1 LSAKKHKWDEA
12 YKDAEFSGA
21 APAQV
26 LLDNV
31 YLLPQ
36 SGEALDLACGR
47 AGNAQFL
54 AKRDFEVDAMDV
66 SSVALDGLGTFIKQH
81 ELSISCELRDIESE
95 GLGNKKYDVIVVSY
109 FLNGELFPQIIAAL
123 KPEGL
128 LFYQTWSQLKVDDR
142 GPSNPEFRLKEGE
155 FLELCSPLQTVFYR
169 ENGVLGDISDGLR
182 NEAMIIAKKRP

>member
-1 LSAKKHKWDEA
+1 MSAKKHKWDEA
-12 YKDAEFSGA
+12 YKHAEFSGA

-26 LLDNV
+26 LVDNV

-109 FLNGELFPQIIAAL
+109 FLNRELFPQIIAAL